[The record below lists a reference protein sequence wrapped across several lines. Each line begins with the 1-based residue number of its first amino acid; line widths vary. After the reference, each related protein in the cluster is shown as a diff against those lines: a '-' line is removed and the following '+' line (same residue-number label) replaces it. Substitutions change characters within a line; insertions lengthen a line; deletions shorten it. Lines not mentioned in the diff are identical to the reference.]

1 MKTNEEIMAEYNSI
15 RAAEVWQPSV
25 QLRFVRRKVNDFSNQ
40 LVGGEC
46 LQKTLNILQQLHT
59 SNLGS
64 REWKD
69 VPVSDE
75 S

>member
-1 MKTNEEIMAEYNSI
+1 MKEEKTNYATTTVAEYWN
-15 RAAEVWQPSV
+15 PSV
-25 QLRFVRRKVNDFSNQ
+25 QLRFINRLVNDFNNQ

-46 LQKTLNILQQLHT
+46 LKKNVNILQQLHT
-59 SNLGS
+59 SNLGN

-69 VPVSDE
+69 VPIETE